1 MSQGV
6 VSPDRTRR
14 ALWYLFVAIAV
25 MVVVHWLPSPPPLDR
40 GGELV
45 ELTAAGKA
53 CLAILGFAVILWV
66 TEAMPFPV
74 TSLSVLLLV
83 PVLGISDYASVVR
96 AGFGNPII
104 TFFIG
109 VLILAAAFSRSGLG
123 TRLVLH
129 VLRVVGTRT
138 DRVLFGFLAVGAL
151 LSMWLN
157 DLAVTALMLPLGV
170 GLLED
175 AKLKRLESNF
185 GRALM
190 IACAF
195 GPLIGGIG
203 TPAGTGANPVA
214 IAYLRDLAGLDISF
228 VEWMAYGVPA
238 AVLMV
243 PCAWYVLL
251 RVFPPEIP
259 RLSITEADIA
269 RDLAKLGRLTPVEHK
284 TLVVFA
290 ATIALWLTTPLV
302 AEVTGGRVNL
312 SMHAVALAGG
322 LALFLPG
329 VNVLS
334 WKTAQQDVQW
344 GGILLI
350 VAGLSLGVMVYET
363 GAARWIGFG
372 LLGQFAVVPAVVQPF
387 VVVLVVALLHMLFAS
402 NTVTGTI
409 IMPILIALAQDIGV
423 SVWTIAA
430 PAAFTSSLAFIL
442 VTESPANVVPYSS
455 GYFSIGDMARAG
467 ALMTVAAAVCVTIAV
482 LGVGLLVGSP

>member
-1 MSQGV
+1 MSLSDV
-6 VSPDRTRR
+6 PSDRPRR
-14 ALWYLFVAIAV
+14 AVRYLFVAIAV
-25 MVVVHWLPSPPPLDR
+25 MVVVHWLPTPPPLDR

-45 ELTAAGKA
+45 ELTVAGKA
-53 CLAILGFAVILWV
+53 CLAILGFAVVLWV
-66 TEAMPFPV
+66 SEAMPFPV
-74 TSLSVLLLV
+74 TALSVLLLL
-83 PVLGISDYASVVR
+83 PVLGVSDYASVVR

-109 VLILAAAFSRSGLG
+109 VLIIAAAFSRSGLG
-123 TRLVLH
+123 ARLVLH
-129 VLRVVGTRT
+129 VLRAVGTRT
-138 DRVLFGFLAVGAL
+138 DRVLLGFLAVGAL

-175 AKLKRLESNF
+175 AKLKRRESNF
-185 GRALM
+185 GRGLM

-195 GPLIGGIG
+195 GPLIGGIA

-214 IAYLRDLAGLDISF
+214 MAYLRDLAGVEISF
-228 VEWMAYGVPA
+228 LEWMAFGVPA

-243 PCAWYVLL
+243 PCAWYILL
-251 RVFPPEIP
+251 WVFPPEIS
-259 RLSITEADIA
+259 RLPMTGDDID
-269 RDLAKLGRLTPVEHK
+269 RDLEKLGRVTPVEGK

-290 ATIALWLTTPLV
+290 ATIILWLTTPFL

-334 WKTAQQDVQW
+334 WKTAQHDVEW

-363 GAARWIGFG
+363 GAARWLGFG
-372 LLGQFAVVPAVVQPF
+372 LLGRFAVVPALLQPF

-467 ALMTVAAAVCVTIAV
+467 TLMTAAAAVCVTIAV
-482 LGVGLLVGSP
+482 LGVGMFVGSP

>member
-1 MSQGV
+1 MSEDNVTAHRPSRAV
-6 VSPDRTRR
+6 V
-14 ALWYLFVAIAV
+14 YLLTAIAV

-109 VLILAAAFSRSGLG
+109 VLILAAAFGRSGLG

-129 VLRVVGTRT
+129 VLRAVGTRT
-138 DRVLFGFLAVGAL
+138 DRVLLGFLAVGAL

-214 IAYLRDLAGLDISF
+214 MAYLRDLAGLDISF

-259 RLSITEADIA
+259 RLPITEADIA
-269 RDLAKLGRLTPVEHK
+269 RDLAKLGRLTPVERK

-372 LLGQFAVVPAVVQPF
+372 LLGQFAVVPAVFQPF